1 MTSNRGHRH
10 RARARL
16 AGAVLLGLT
25 ALTAGPALYVAANPA
40 DEGWGSRTK
49 KPPVEE
55 KEDDWRPR
63 KPAIIPASGRG
74 PELPPPKEL
83 PPPIEAGPELLPP
96 PKGPGPALPPND
108 LDAGPKAPGILP
120 KPMAD
125 AEPRPQGKI
134 DPEKAILLGAA
145 RNAVKQKEWDKAL
158 ARFDDVFRRFGD
170 DPDVRAEYAGVLVQA
185 GRAREALRAYAQAVA
200 ARPDDRQI
208 RINYGDVAVLARDYT
223 TAIAQFRKALDLRPD
238 DPAVAVRLARA
249 YVFDG
254 DPARGQEV
262 FDKKLKQVQADDE
275 DAPIQLP
282 ALLVD
287 LGRPAEALTFIDAF
301 LEARPNDPEILA
313 ARVRALARL
322 GERGKA
328 LEGIEALATKAP
340 KAQNVWQ
347 ELAESLYGVEDFEVA
362 AAAYDLTLR
371 TDPTNPVALI
381 GSART
386 HVELFHPQPARA
398 ILEGVQPPPEALRK
412 YRLAW
417 AEYHR
422 QVGEWAEAREQYRTI
437 LEADPADPEA
447 RLGLAGVYERAR
459 EDEKAKAEYAKIPTG
474 TGYGRRARLA
484 ISFILTLQRK
494 FTEACELPKAMI
506 AEHPGDAAATAHL
519 VRGLA
524 KGGKVDQAVSIGR
537 SYLVNNPRNE
547 IGQVSVRLALGRAYL
562 DGQKP
567 QAAVRIYEQLLNRP
581 SGRVPE
587 AYYGMTRALG
597 MSGDADRARHATG
610 VALTAAG
617 GDTRNRLMLSDL
629 FANDYDDSVAVGLI
643 LDVTRADPDNL
654 AALTRLA
661 EVQCRLARPDA
672 DVRPA
677 VATAKQI
684 LAQSPTNAPARLALA
699 RDLSIAQDWS
709 AAVTEYEKLLATDPD
724 LFVPQRERAR
734 ALYSGNEFGSGAAA
748 YMRMQMPAADEQL
761 YASLSGLAQRDPRVA
776 LMLGPYLAAPGPGRM
791 VKAEVNKAVSSLG
804 DPELSAALNHIL
816 LDYEARSTEQLL
828 AKLEGDVKDRS
839 WRPYDTI
846 VAAKTALD
854 VEPANTSLWF
864 DLGQAQ
870 STLRQTRAAIG
881 TYADQLNIDPRE
893 REANIAMTRAGMELQ
908 PQLRLYPDIFGQE
921 GRDGLA
927 QIVRTRHMVG
937 IRVPWGDEV
946 EYCEVGYGHLNYRP
960 TDDRTLIGDLLYA
973 RVQGRHTDRLLA
985 YAQVNLESF
994 RDRIQD
1000 RPTYDAGLMYDC
1012 SDDLRLRGSTFL
1024 ENVVENGESMRQDIY
1039 RYGMRLGADYLHS
1052 RRWRA
1057 TGTYTAGHYSDD
1069 NLYHDLYLTSEHT
1082 LCFAPRQLKAVFT
1095 ADIWGYQESPV
1106 LPTGDPSFLP
1116 GTRHPYFAPDLFAY
1130 TEARIE
1136 WTHWLSRDYFAH
1148 ANQCWYSLQ
1157 YGVGLDTDLNHYQTF
1172 RAMFQYDVKCWL
1184 SIGAEAK
1191 ATLSPVYDAG
1201 YATAYVIFR
1210 LPVGN

>member
-16 AGAVLLGLT
+16 AGAVLLGCVV
-25 ALTAGPALYVAANPA
+25 LTAGPVLLVGANPA
-40 DEGWGSRTK
+40 DEGWAPRSK

-55 KEDDWRPR
+55 IEDDWRPR
-63 KPAIIPASGRG
+63 QPTVIPASGRG
-74 PELPPPKEL
+74 PELPRPKEL
-83 PPPIEAGPELLPP
+83 PPPVDPGPEPLPP
-96 PKGPGPALPPND
+96 PKAPDAEPPRV
-108 LDAGPKAPGILP
+108 LP
-120 KPMAD
+120 KPMTD
-125 AEPRPQGKI
+125 EESRLPGKI

-158 ARFDDVFRRFGD
+158 TRFDEVFRRYGE

-185 GRAREALRAYAQAVA
+185 GRPRDALRSYAQAVA
-200 ARPDDRQI
+200 ARPADRKI
-208 RINYGDVAVLARDYT
+208 RVNFGDVAVAARDYT
-223 TAIAQFRKALDLRPD
+223 TAITQFRKALDLRPD

-254 DPARGQEV
+254 DPARAQDV
-262 FDKKLKQVQADDE
+262 FDKKLKQVHPEDE
-275 DAPIQLP
+275 DAPVQLP

-287 LGRPAEALTFIDAF
+287 LGRPAEALTFIDAV
-301 LEARPNDPEILA
+301 LQARPTDPEVLA

-328 LEGIEALATKAP
+328 LDSLEALATKAP
-340 KAQNVWQ
+340 NAQTVWQ
-347 ELAESLYGVEDFEVA
+347 EVAESLYGVEDFEVA
-362 AAAYDLTLR
+362 AAAFDLILR
-371 TDPTNPVALI
+371 TDPTNVHALI

-386 HVELFHPQPARA
+386 HVELFRPQLARA
-398 ILEGVQPPPEALRK
+398 ILDGLQPPPEALRK

-422 QVGEWAEAREQYRTI
+422 QVGEWAEAREHYRAI

-494 FTEACELPKAMI
+494 FAEACELPKAMV
-506 AEHPGDAAATAHL
+506 AEHPGDAAATAQF

-524 KGGKVDQAVSIGR
+524 KAGKIDQAVSIGR

-547 IGQVSVRLALGRAYL
+547 IGQTAVRLSLGRAYL
-562 DGQKP
+562 DGRKP
-567 QAAVRIYEQLLNRP
+567 QAAVRVYEQLLNRP

-587 AYYGMTRALG
+587 AYYGMARALG
-597 MSGDADRARHATG
+597 MSGDADRARHAIG

-617 GDTRNRLMLSDL
+617 GDTRNRVMLADL
-629 FANDYDDSVAVGLI
+629 FANDFDDATALGFL
-643 LDVTRADPDNL
+643 LEVTKADPDNL

-661 EVQCRLARPDA
+661 EVQGRLARPDGDIRQA
-672 DVRPA
+672 A
-677 VATAKQI
+677 ATAREV

-709 AAVTEYEKLLATDPD
+709 GAITEYERLLATDPD

-748 YMRMQMPAADEQL
+748 YMRLQTPAADEQL
-761 YASLSGLAQRDPRVA
+761 YASLCGLAQRDPRVA

-791 VKAEVNKAVSSLG
+791 VKAEVSKAVGSLG
-804 DPELSAALNHIL
+804 DPELSAALTNIL
-816 LDYEARSTEQLL
+816 LDYEARSTEQML
-828 AKLEGDVKDRS
+828 AKLEGDVKDRG

-881 TYADQLNIDPRE
+881 TYADQLTIDPRE
-893 REANIAMTRAGMELQ
+893 REAQIAMNRAGMELQ
-908 PQLRLYPDIFGQE
+908 PQLRLYPDIFGQR

-927 QIVRTRHMVG
+927 QIVRMRHLMG
-937 IRVPWGDEV
+937 IRVPFGDEV
-946 EYCEVGYGHLNYRP
+946 EFCEVGYGHLLYRP
-960 TDDRTLIGDLLYA
+960 TDDPKLEGDLLYG

-985 YAQVNLESF
+985 YAQVNLESY

-1000 RPTYDAGLMYDC
+1000 RPTFDAGLVYDC
-1012 SDDLRLRGSTFL
+1012 ADDLRLRGSTFL

-1039 RYGMRLGADYLHS
+1039 RYGMRLGADFLHS

-1057 TGTYTAGHYSDD
+1057 TGTYTVGNYSDD

-1106 LPTGDPSFLP
+1106 LPTADPNFLP
-1116 GTRHPYFAPDLFAY
+1116 GTVHPYFAPDLFAY

-1136 WTHWLSRDYFAH
+1136 WTQWLSRDYFAH
-1148 ANQCWYSLQ
+1148 ADQCWYSFQ
-1157 YGVGLDTDLNHYQTF
+1157 YGVGLDSDLNHYQTF
-1172 RAMFQYDVKCWL
+1172 RALFQYDVKTWL
-1184 SIGAEAK
+1184 SVGAEAK
-1191 ATLSPVYDAG
+1191 ASLSPVYDFG
-1201 YATAYVIFR
+1201 YATAYLILR
-1210 LPVGN
+1210 LPGGH